1 METSGF
7 NPKREARPS
16 QTRKNG
22 RCSKNIIMS
31 FNPKREARPS
41 QTPTRK
47 EDRTALLC
55 GFNPKREARPS
66 QTPTRKEDRTALL
79 CGFNPKREARPSQTF
94 VSHIMPLFSTDVSIP
109 NGKPGPLRRNRGERA
124 SRVVIVSIPNGKPG
138 PLRPL
143 PPLPGC
149 PPAG

>member
-1 METSGF
+1 
-7 NPKREARPS
+7 
-16 QTRKNG
+16 
-22 RCSKNIIMS
+22 MS

-94 VSHIMPLFSTDVSIP
+94 VSHIMPLFSTAVSIP
-109 NGKPGPLRRNRGERA
+109 NGKPGPLRHGLCF
-124 SRVVIVSIPNGKPG
+124 IP
-138 PLRPL
+138 LL
-143 PPLPGC
+143 D
-149 PPAG
+149 